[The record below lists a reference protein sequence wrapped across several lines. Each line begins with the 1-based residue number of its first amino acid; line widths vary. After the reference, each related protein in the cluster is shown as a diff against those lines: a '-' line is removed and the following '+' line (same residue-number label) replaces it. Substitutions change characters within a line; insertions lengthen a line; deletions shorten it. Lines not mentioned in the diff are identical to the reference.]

1 MQLPLTRFG
10 HDTKSMDKRRARR
23 TARAKWVCCPGLVL
37 CPEKLLTFLLPPPPP
52 PPPPPPSRALGRG
65 RLQGIIRSVRPFG
78 AFVDVG
84 STTDGLLH
92 ISNMLPAHRQYFG
105 NELVVTASEGEQV
118 LVEVTQVNLKT
129 RKFNLREVEI
139 VQSARTRPSVPG
151 PGAQSQGKTPAAMDP
166 ELDELYDAVLT
177 GDEDVADE
185 ERRLR
190 ARRKEGAALE
200 KWANKMRNKG
210 QWRQVTHALV
220 NSVTEFGAFVEL
232 GGREGLLHV
241 SEMTGTAVSRGGKVL
256 LRQGDKIQVRVLAV
270 DSAAQQIKFS
280 MKPWQPS
287 PEEEEAELRREAV
300 SKGVPLPTSARPTA
314 ASALE
319 TARARAGASE
329 EKAGP
334 GLAGVGGDADAPKS
348 AFAAAWE
355 KALKD
360 AS

>member
-1 MQLPLTRFG
+1 VP
-10 HDTKSMDKRRARR
+10 SAS
-23 TARAKWVCCPGLVL
+23 CGLVL
-37 CPEKLLTFLLPPPPP
+37 CPGGLTTLPTSHHPYPHT
-52 PPPPPPSRALGRG
+52 RRTHWALGRG

-118 LVEVTQVNLKT
+118 LVEVTEVNLKT

-139 VQSARTRPSVPG
+139 VQSARKRPSAPG
-151 PGAQSQGKTPAAMDP
+151 TAARSQGKTPAAMDP
-166 ELDELYDAVLT
+166 ELDELYDTVLT

-190 ARRKEGAALE
+190 ARRKEEAALE

-210 QWRQVTHALV
+210 QWRQVTHAV
-220 NSVTEFGAFVEL
+220 VKSVTEYGAFVEL

-241 SEMTGTAVSRGGKVL
+241 SEMAGTAASRGGKVL

-270 DSAAQQIKFS
+270 DTATKQIKFS
-280 MKPWQPS
+280 MRPWQPS
-287 PEEEEAELRREAV
+287 PEEEEAELQREAAA
-300 SKGVPLPTSARPTA
+300 SKGAPLPTSGAGSA
-314 ASALE
+314 ASALDA
-319 TARARAGASE
+319 ARARADLGGASE
-329 EKAGP
+329 EKAAP
-334 GLAGVGGDADAPKS
+334 RVAGEGGEADVPKN